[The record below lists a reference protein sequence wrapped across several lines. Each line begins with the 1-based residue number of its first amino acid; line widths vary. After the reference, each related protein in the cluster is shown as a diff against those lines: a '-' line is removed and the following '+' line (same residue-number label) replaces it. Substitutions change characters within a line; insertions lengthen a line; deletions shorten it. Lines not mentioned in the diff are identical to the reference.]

1 MIQWLSNMNIWLNSM
16 TFDASNCLLGYA
28 GCWVVGVVGLVAL
41 AGLVVVVVVA
51 AFLLNTNEVKLR
63 FYGEGPEMTEAAA

>member
-1 MIQWLSNMNIWLNSM
+1 MIQLLSNMSIWLNSV

-28 GCWVVGVVGLVAL
+28 GCLVVGL
-41 AGLVVVVVVA
+41 AGLVVVVVVVVA
-51 AFLLNTNEVKLR
+51 AFRLKSNEVKLR